1 MIIEMTMVNSAD
13 VAYDE
18 QTYPRHMDRLFW
30 FPNARMMGKLNFM
43 NVVDYIFVLAL
54 NIIQIKWKQ

>member
-18 QTYPRHMDRLFW
+18 QTYSRHMDRVFQ
-30 FPNARMMGKLNFM
+30 FPSARIKGKLNFM
-43 NVVDYIFVLAL
+43 NVVD
-54 NIIQIKWKQ
+54 

>member
-43 NVVDYIFVLAL
+43 NVVDYIFVF
-54 NIIQIKWKQ
+54 